1 MVMQKTTVYLN
12 DAEVEALRQLAAA
25 TGRSQ
30 AELIRQAI
38 RQAAAQAPTRRFR
51 SLGKG
56 KGEGGG
62 ESVPRWNPTA
72 LYARLLSDS
81 ASDPDSNAA
90 AADKRRG

>member
-1 MVMQKTTVYLN
+1 MQKTTVYLN

-56 KGEGGG
+56 EGGG